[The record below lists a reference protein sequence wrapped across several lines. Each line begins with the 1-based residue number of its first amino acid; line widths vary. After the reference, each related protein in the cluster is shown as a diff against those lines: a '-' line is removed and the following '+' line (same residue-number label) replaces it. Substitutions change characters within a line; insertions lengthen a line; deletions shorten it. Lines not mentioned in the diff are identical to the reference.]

1 MLQPA
6 ARAGAAEL
14 KLNARPR
21 AGDSLHTAADA
32 HADLELLANTLISVT
47 PATKAKL
54 VTIALTK
61 DGDETG
67 DAIRQREVR
76 LALSRGALV
85 VSQEEEPEMTA
96 ALRLAVET
104 GQGVAQTNFDAV
116 FRIEADEQ
124 RTRIICASGSLSF
137 QPVGQAMV
145 STLKAGFVGEW
156 SASSS
161 DVKPSETERSAQ
173 TALSELLEKVPK
185 LRARRDARR
194 NEFPI
199 AATAR

>member
-14 KLNARPR
+14 KLKARPR

-32 HADLELLANTLISVT
+32 HADLELLANTLISVM
-47 PATKAKL
+47 PGSEAKL

-67 DAIRQREVR
+67 DAIRQRDVH

-104 GQGVAQTNFDAV
+104 AQKVAQTNFDAV

-124 RTRIICASGSLSF
+124 RTRIIA
-137 QPVGQAMV
+137 QADR
-145 STLKAGFVGEW
+145 SRSNPSAKPW
-156 SASSS
+156 S
-161 DVKPSETERSAQ
+161 
-173 TALSELLEKVPK
+173 
-185 LRARRDARR
+185 RR
-194 NEFPI
+194 
-199 AATAR
+199 